1 MLESVQTS
9 IRTSSLLVLVLCLIF
24 EYPQTL
30 LSLLSPD
37 LAKGIPLQLKA
48 QEIPRVLTHFS
59 HHVDNLSNTTGAF
72 NPKFYTSGSNIDVVW
87 ENSDIVSSEIL
98 FKKSIDGGAGFGP
111 EIRLSKYEQHSV
123 HPQISGSGSNLY
135 VVWQHSNLAIV
146 LRKSTDNGATFGP
159 IEKVVDTT
167 AYTQDLQV
175 AATGDNV
182 YILWKDGSTKGI
194 ILKTSTDGGQTFG
207 RVIDLT
213 NDSSLVFNPYMYA
226 TNTTLYITW
235 TEEETNSQRS
245 IVLTRMSIPSEISL
259 TINLTNKTNVQSESS
274 TKVAAWGK
282 NVYLLW
288 EDDSLRHKSFIV
300 MKKSTDGGATFGPA
314 MNLSNNISNAT
325 LGISYDPELTAFGNN
340 VYVKFQDVN
349 AGILLKKS
357 TDGGLTFGPPFRF
370 GNTTA
375 VSDMQIAAVSSNL
388 MYVLWKNTATGNN
401 NIFFKRVISGG
412 KIFSP
417 TIKLSNNPGGT
428 PVSGPI
434 LSAYANTLYIIWEN
448 LNSGNYTVLLRKSTD
463 NGATFGPIEKVV
475 DTTAY
480 AQDLQVAA
488 AGDNLYILW
497 KDGSTK
503 GIILKT
509 STDGGQTFGPVM

>member
-111 EIRLSKYEQHSV
+111 EICLSKYEQHSV

-135 VVWQHSNLAIV
+135 VVWQHSDLAIV

-175 AATGDNV
+175 AAAGDNV

-194 ILKTSTDGGQTFG
+194 ILKTSTD
-207 RVIDLT
+207 R
-213 NDSSLVFNPYMYA
+213 
-226 TNTTLYITW
+226 
-235 TEEETNSQRS
+235 
-245 IVLTRMSIPSEISL
+245 
-259 TINLTNKTNVQSESS
+259 
-274 TKVAAWGK
+274 
-282 NVYLLW
+282 
-288 EDDSLRHKSFIV
+288 
-300 MKKSTDGGATFGPA
+300 
-314 MNLSNNISNAT
+314 
-325 LGISYDPELTAFGNN
+325 
-340 VYVKFQDVN
+340 
-349 AGILLKKS
+349 
-357 TDGGLTFGPPFRF
+357 
-370 GNTTA
+370 
-375 VSDMQIAAVSSNL
+375 
-388 MYVLWKNTATGNN
+388 
-401 NIFFKRVISGG
+401 
-412 KIFSP
+412 
-417 TIKLSNNPGGT
+417 
-428 PVSGPI
+428 
-434 LSAYANTLYIIWEN
+434 
-448 LNSGNYTVLLRKSTD
+448 
-463 NGATFGPIEKVV
+463 
-475 DTTAY
+475 
-480 AQDLQVAA
+480 
-488 AGDNLYILW
+488 
-497 KDGSTK
+497 
-503 GIILKT
+503 
-509 STDGGQTFGPVM
+509 GQTFGPPVKLSNITAAASDLKIAAAESNVYVVWKDVGLHNHYSILLRESTDGGISFRPSVKIR